1 MESERRVAR
10 FAGSRSLLA
19 AGLVATALAATACPP
34 PLTTPSPVATSA
46 NPQYVRET
54 GSGEFLVPIERRP
67 PDIPSDAVH
76 IVDISYVPSGWNMG
90 GEADMTLD
98 LYVPTSSPSLK
109 GSRPVMVWFHGFG
122 KAEALEEIAPA
133 ITELLF
139 RGFIVASVEFTDDPA
154 VQGLLPETPI
164 AQAKAAVRFVKA
176 LEKLSPIY
184 DASRVFVAGRSLG
197 GLLASRVG
205 LSGVGNPPLSE
216 DVPYDSKP
224 AGVVL
229 FQPAVN
235 LQAMADWVNGR
246 YCDIRIEASIIR
258 LLAVALM
265 GCQLAGE
272 RIFTSLPSCSDPGY
286 IAKALDL
293 SASTYAADGKG
304 EVGFYTITGSAD
316 LITQSVPQGRDF
328 SAQLSR
334 RGGSGPVIWG
344 DVVGGEHGMNT
355 VDLLANQFV
364 DTSKPASVNMARLL
378 SFLGCATAGG
388 TGVVAC

>member
-1 MESERRVAR
+1 MVVG
-10 FAGSRSLLA
+10 F
-19 AGLVATALAATACPP
+19 VVTALAATACPP
-34 PLTTPSPVATSA
+34 LSTTPSPVVTSA
-46 NPQYVRET
+46 NPRYVRET
-54 GSGEFLVPIERRP
+54 GAGEFLVPIERRA

-76 IVDISYVPSGWNMG
+76 VADVSYVPSGWSMG

-98 LYVPTSSPSLK
+98 MYVPTSSPSLT
-109 GSRPVMVWFHGFG
+109 GRRPVLVWFHGFG
-122 KAEALEEIAPA
+122 KAEALEEIAPV

-154 VQGLLPETPI
+154 VQGLPPETPMS
-164 AQAKAAVRFVKA
+164 QAKAAVRFVKA
-176 LEKLSPIY
+176 LERLSPIY

-197 GLLASRVG
+197 GLLAARVG
-205 LSGVGNPPLSE
+205 LSGVAEPPLSE

-229 FQPAVN
+229 FQPAVD
-235 LQAMADWVNGR
+235 LKAMADWVNGR
-246 YCDIRIEASIIR
+246 SWDMGIEASIIR
-258 LLAVALM
+258 LVAVAFM

-272 RIFTSLPSCSDPGY
+272 RIFVSLPSCSDPAY
-286 IAKALDL
+286 TAKALDL
-293 SASTYAADGKG
+293 SASTHAADGDG
-304 EVGFYTITGSAD
+304 GVGFYTITGSAD

-328 SAQLSR
+328 SARLSR
-334 RGGSGPVIWG
+334 RGGAGPVIWG

-355 VDLLANQFV
+355 VDFLANQFA
-364 DTSKPASVNMARLL
+364 DPSKPSSVNMARLL